1 MQSKHIRIG
10 IGGLFT
16 FVGVVF
22 FVLPGSMF
30 LLILG
35 LMMLSYDF
43 PKAKSYLRICQRGMS
58 KSARKLDS
66 YLLNR
71 KLKRNI

>member
-1 MQSKHIRIG
+1 MRSKHIRVG
-10 IGGLFT
+10 IGGLLT

-43 PKAKSYLRICQRGMS
+43 PTAKHYLRICQRAMS

-66 YLLNR
+66 FLLNR
-71 KLKRNI
+71 KLRRNN

>member
-1 MQSKHIRIG
+1 MKNKHIRAS
-10 IGGLFT
+10 IGGLLT
-16 FVGVVF
+16 LIGVVF

-43 PKAKSYLRICQRGMS
+43 PTAKGYLRICQRAMS

-66 YLLNR
+66 FLLNR
-71 KLKRNI
+71 KLKRNM

>member
-1 MQSKHIRIG
+1 MRSKHIRAS
-10 IGGLFT
+10 IGGLLT
-16 FVGVVF
+16 VVGVVF

-43 PKAKSYLRICQRGMS
+43 PRAKNYLRICQRAMS

-66 YLLNR
+66 LLLNR